1 MCRRITTI
9 VFILAA
15 SSVLCKG
22 QRTMS
27 EQLFVSIEGFYNGSL
42 AGGDI
47 MVGRYAINAFWFGSL
62 SLSPHS
68 VELGLNDGNV
78 LGKTLYLQ
86 SLVYGGYQYR
96 AISSRK
102 RNANLYLGG
111 AVFAGLETFD
121 PLSQLP
127 ENIDTGFSKN
137 SFIYGLAP
145 LLSFEF
151 FVSKTVSL
159 SISGKIP
166 VNFSSRISV
175 WHYNIG
181 TGIKIM
187 L

>member
-9 VFILAA
+9 VFILVA
-15 SSVLCKG
+15 SSVLCNG

-27 EQLFVSIEGFYNGSL
+27 EQPFVSIEGFYNGSL

-47 MVGRYAINAFWFGSL
+47 TAGRYTIDAFWFGSL

-96 AISSRK
+96 VISSRK

-111 AVFAGLETFD
+111 AVLAGLETFD
-121 PLSQLP
+121 PFSKLP
-127 ENIDTGFSKN
+127 SNIDTGFSKHT
-137 SFIYGLAP
+137 FIYGLTP
-145 LLSFEF
+145 MMSLEI
-151 FVSKTVSL
+151 FVSRAVSL
-159 SISGKIP
+159 TASCRLP
-166 VNFSSRISV
+166 VNFSSKISRL
-175 WHYNIG
+175 HYNTG
-181 TGIKIM
+181 AGIKIM

>member
-9 VFILAA
+9 VFILVA
-15 SSVLCKG
+15 SSVLCNG

-27 EQLFVSIEGFYNGSL
+27 EQPFVSIEGFYNGSL

-47 MVGRYAINAFWFGSL
+47 TAGRYTINAFWFGSL

-96 AISSRK
+96 VISSRK

-121 PLSQLP
+121 PFSKLP
-127 ENIDTGFSKN
+127 SNIDTGFSKHT
-137 SFIYGLAP
+137 FIYGLTP
-145 LLSFEF
+145 MMSLEI
-151 FVSKTVSL
+151 FVSRAVSL
-159 SISGKIP
+159 TASCRLP
-166 VNFSSRISV
+166 VNFSSKISRL
-175 WHYNIG
+175 HYNTG
-181 TGIKIM
+181 AGIKIM